1 MKKALIVALALI
13 PLFALGQTTGEDHK
27 ANASQPI
34 IVSLTSKTTDVRAI
48 ISDLFSQAKQNY
60 VLQPGIQ
67 AAIYLSLDK
76 VEFDEALAI
85 VCNQAHLQYEIQN
98 GIYFITKK
106 VVVAP
111 ATPPPAKGVLDKG
124 VLSHRLTTKLTKTDI
139 RLVFA
144 EFAKQTE
151 VKIEVDKSVPNYKL
165 DALLNHTSLKFAL
178 DKVTEATGLKY
189 KFTDNLSILIYKPD
203 DGNKI
208 AVTGGQ

>member
-1 MKKALIVALALI
+1 MKKALIVALALVPI
-13 PLFALGQTTGEDHK
+13 FAFGQTAGEDHK
-27 ANASQPI
+27 AAAPQPTL
-34 IVSLTSKTTDVRAI
+34 VSLTSKTTDVRAI
-48 ISDLFSQAKQNY
+48 ISDLFGQAKQNY

-106 VVVAP
+106 AVIAP
-111 ATPPPAKGVLDKG
+111 AVPPAKGALDKS
-124 VLSHRLTTKLTKTDI
+124 VLAHRLTTKLTKTDI

-151 VKIEVDKSVPNYKL
+151 VKIEIDKSVPNYKL

-203 DGNKI
+203 DGNKV
-208 AVTGGQ
+208 AVTGG